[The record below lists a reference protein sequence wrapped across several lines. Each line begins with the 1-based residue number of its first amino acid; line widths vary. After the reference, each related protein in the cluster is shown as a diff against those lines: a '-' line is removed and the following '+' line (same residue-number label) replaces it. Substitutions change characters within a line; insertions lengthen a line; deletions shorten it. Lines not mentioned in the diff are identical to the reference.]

1 MEELRRLLEELL
13 DARLLG
19 IVLSAPRQ
27 KESYRRIRIRALD
40 CRGALRFQAAFW
52 DGKKEFHKNYEKEAL
67 IPELL
72 IWMSHDYRQ
81 LQAESTQYTASVLV
95 SKKGTVT
102 VKKKARA
109 TEAKQA
115 DMTHNRTKQYPAAG
129 RRAGAVS
136 CEAWC
141 HDTGRKGR
149 EGEV

>member
-72 IWMSHDYRQ
+72 VWMSHDYRQ
-81 LQAESTQYTASVLV
+81 LQAESTQITASGACKQKGDGD
-95 SKKGTVT
+95 SQKKGACDRG
-102 VKKKARA
+102 KAGGYDA
-109 TEAKQA
+109 QPDKAVS
-115 DMTHNRTKQYPAAG
+115 AAG
-129 RRAGAVS
+129 QESRCRFL
-136 CEAWC
+136 
-141 HDTGRKGR
+141 
-149 EGEV
+149 